1 MGSAFVPTSR
11 VTPRSDVTIQARQSS
26 QGLSRTERVGR
37 KDPNVYRLPAGNG
50 TERLELRLRGR
61 VSDQDE
67 GTMIEMLVDTGSMV
81 SLVGRRL
88 ASKWPRWGVLSRTPI
103 RLADGTP
110 VRVGREGLL
119 KLEFREYVR
128 QYRLIEVDLEE
139 DLILG
144 MDFLEATAATID
156 VGRREITLGDG
167 IVTMELHKNA
177 GEVKSV
183 GQLRRASVDKMEKTM
198 DKEEIVEEIKLE
210 FPGIFG
216 NKGAEFGRTT
226 WVKHKIYTG
235 DAVAIKQRPR
245 RLSAR
250 LWEAAK
256 AEVEKM
262 AKLGV
267 IERSESPWCSP
278 VVLVNKKDGEI
289 RFCVDY
295 RRVNEVTKKDS
306 YPLPNLTEMLSCLG
320 EATWFSVLDLRSGYW
335 QIEMTQEDKD
345 KTAFSIGTGL
355 WQFTV
360 MPFGLSNAVATFQR
374 LMERTLAGLVPGCCM
389 VYVDD
394 IIVYGKSKEES
405 LANLRTVMKRLTEA
419 GLTLS
424 EKKCHFLQREVRFL
438 GHMVSS
444 QEIAMDVQKIDA
456 VRSWPIP

>member
-1 MGSAFVPTSR
+1 
-11 VTPRSDVTIQARQSS
+11 
-26 QGLSRTERVGR
+26 
-37 KDPNVYRLPAGNG
+37 
-50 TERLELRLRGR
+50 
-61 VSDQDE
+61 
-67 GTMIEMLVDTGSMV
+67 
-81 SLVGRRL
+81 
-88 ASKWPRWGVLSRTPI
+88 
-103 RLADGTP
+103 
-110 VRVGREGLL
+110 
-119 KLEFREYVR
+119 
-128 QYRLIEVDLEE
+128 
-139 DLILG
+139 

-156 VGRREITLGDG
+156 VGRREITLGGG

-183 GQLRRASVDKMEKTM
+183 GQLRRASVDKMEKAM

-245 RLSAR
+245 RLPAR

-256 AEVEKM
+256 AEIEKM

-335 QIEMTQEDKD
+335 QIEMTQEDKE

-355 WQFTV
+355 WQFNV
-360 MPFGLSNAVATFQR
+360 MPFGLSNVVATFQK
-374 LMERTLAGLVPGCCM
+374 LIERTLAVLVLL
-389 VYVDD
+389 
-394 IIVYGKSKEES
+394 YG
-405 LANLRTVMKRLTEA
+405 V
-419 GLTLS
+419 
-424 EKKCHFLQREVRFL
+424 L
-438 GHMVSS
+438 G
-444 QEIAMDVQKIDA
+444 
-456 VRSWPIP
+456 